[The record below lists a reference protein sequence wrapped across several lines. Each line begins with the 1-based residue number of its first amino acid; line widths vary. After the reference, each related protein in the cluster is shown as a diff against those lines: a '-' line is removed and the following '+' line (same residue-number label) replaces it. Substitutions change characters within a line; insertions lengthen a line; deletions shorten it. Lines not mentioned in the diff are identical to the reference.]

1 MYALKQCTDV
11 ITRYHEYNNFFTWD
25 VCYGYLWTASHFEN
39 KDNTVNRVDSFDLFT
54 ISNFTMLS
62 SHAEFPPEVDI
73 STLQLTSRVVWPAE
87 TVAIPRNFIMLAG
100 SPPIPCP
107 PGEPWKPNDGGYS
120 LKSVLKWKSARY
132 QSVRASH
139 LEAVL
144 FMFYHS
150 MFVQKFV
157 RLQANLHLETHFPL
171 THQDQTAVVN
181 VYKKV
186 YRHFW

>member
-1 MYALKQCTDV
+1 MV
-11 ITRYHEYNNFFTWD
+11 IFGPPPILRTKIIQSIEWIHLI
-25 VCYGYLWTASHFEN
+25 CL
-39 KDNTVNRVDSFDLFT
+39 LFP
-54 ISNFTMLS
+54 ISPCSVLMLS
-62 SHAEFPPEVDI
+62 SLQRLIYQHSSLHLEWYGQLKQSPSHA
-73 STLQLTSRVVWPAE
+73 TLSCWQVP
-87 TVAIPRNFIMLAG
+87 
-100 SPPIPCP
+100 PPIPCP
-107 PGEPWKPNDGGYS
+107 PGEPGKPNDGGYS

-144 FMFYHS
+144 FMFSHS

-157 RLQANLHLETHFPL
+157 QLQANLHLDTHFPL

-186 YRHFW
+186 YRHFR